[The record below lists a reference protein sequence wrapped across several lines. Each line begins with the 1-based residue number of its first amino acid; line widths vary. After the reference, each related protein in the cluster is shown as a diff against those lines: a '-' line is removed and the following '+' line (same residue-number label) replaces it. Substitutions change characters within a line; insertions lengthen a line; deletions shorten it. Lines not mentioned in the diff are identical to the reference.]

1 MSYSYPKKFIPSSTS
16 STQVKTSR
24 LKDNSWIR
32 KDEEEDEDIDRDPN
46 FGKTILGHV
55 TTVTSDSKVPEK
67 TTDTKGTSYVQSL
80 TKSNVPENTT
90 DTKGTSYVQSLTK
103 RFSSSQEE
111 LDKIS
116 RMTTNRTNTNKRSTL
131 PTPRSSLSSTSSL
144 TESPKTSST
153 TSTTVSENGKKTE
166 TTTTTSTRS
175 GTFTDRVFSDGKS
188 SLKGAPY
195 SPLSPSSTKVTETT
209 ITSIK
214 GAEDPYLDTLTFKS
228 KPGAVKSG
236 TEGNTYST
244 TKTRTSSSAEDK
256 LFDSLIPSIK
266 SDPNS
271 SVSTTVTTTS
281 VVKVESLNEEV
292 FPATPTTKSYSS
304 SEDQLYDTLLPKSI
318 TGLSP
323 SSSDKY
329 SSYSPTV
336 SNSEPDFSDKYS
348 STSRTYSSSGL
359 DPSDKYSSTTRTYS
373 SSGLDS
379 SDKYSS
385 TSRTYSS
392 SGLDSDKYSST
403 SRTYSSS
410 GLDSDKYN
418 STSRTYSSSGPDS
431 SYEYTTIN
439 SPSVYTTTSTTYK
452 DSRMDDY
459 LDGDSFSSKSNIQTL
474 YSASERTVMEKDLCS
489 YCRKPFNTE
498 AKMVLDDMKIN
509 CHASCFKCEVCSN
522 NLGNLKAGDSLWI
535 YRRTVHCDRCF
546 EVTREKWR
554 R

>member
-55 TTVTSDSKVPEK
+55 STVTSD
-67 TTDTKGTSYVQSL
+67 
-80 TKSNVPENTT
+80 
-90 DTKGTSYVQSLTK
+90 
-103 RFSSSQEE
+103 RFSASQEE
-111 LDKIS
+111 LDKIG
-116 RMTTNRTNTNKRSTL
+116 MTTNRTNTNKRSTL
-131 PTPRSSLSSTSSL
+131 PSPRSSLSSTSSL

-214 GAEDPYLDTLTFKS
+214 GAEDPYLDTPTFKS

-281 VVKVESLNEEV
+281 VVKVESLNEDI
-292 FPATPTTKSYSS
+292 FPATPTTNSYSS

-318 TGLSP
+318 TCLSP
-323 SSSDKY
+323 SSSTTSITRREVKTVESSLSDKY

-336 SNSEPDFSDKYS
+336 SSSEPDFSDKYS

-379 SDKYSS
+379 
-385 TSRTYSS
+385 
-392 SGLDSDKYSST
+392 SDKYSST

>member
-55 TTVTSDSKVPEK
+55 STVTSDSKVPEK
-67 TTDTKGTSYVQSL
+67 TTDSKGTSYVQSL

-103 RFSSSQEE
+103 RFSASQEE

-116 RMTTNRTNTNKRSTL
+116 RITTNRTNTNKRSTL
-131 PTPRSSLSSTSSL
+131 PSPRSSLSSTYSL

-214 GAEDPYLDTLTFKS
+214 GAEDPYLDILTFKS

-292 FPATPTTKSYSS
+292 FPATPTMYVCSFS

-323 SSSDKY
+323 SSSTTSITRREVKTVESSPSDKY

-336 SNSEPDFSDKYS
+336 TSSEPDFSDKYS
-348 STSRTYSSSGL
+348 STSRSYSSSGL
-359 DPSDKYSSTTRTYS
+359 DPSDKYSSTSRSYS
-373 SSGLDS
+373 SSGLD
-379 SDKYSS
+379 
-385 TSRTYSS
+385 
-392 SGLDSDKYSST
+392 
-403 SRTYSSS
+403 
-410 GLDSDKYN
+410 
-418 STSRTYSSSGPDS
+418 P

-452 DSRMDDY
+452 DSRMGDY
-459 LDGDSFSSKSNIQTL
+459 LDGDSFSSKSSIQTL

-522 NLGNLKAGDSLWI
+522 NLGNLKAGDNLWI

>member
-55 TTVTSDSKVPEK
+55 STVTSD
-67 TTDTKGTSYVQSL
+67 
-80 TKSNVPENTT
+80 
-90 DTKGTSYVQSLTK
+90 

-111 LDKIS
+111 LDKI

-131 PTPRSSLSSTSSL
+131 PSPGSSLSSTSSL

-323 SSSDKY
+323 SSSTTSITRREVKTVESSLSDKY

-336 SNSEPDFSDKYS
+336 RSSEPDFSDKYS

-359 DPSDKYSSTTRTYS
+359 DPSDRYSSNTRTYS

-379 SDKYSS
+379 
-385 TSRTYSS
+385 
-392 SGLDSDKYSST
+392 SDKYSST

>member
-55 TTVTSDSKVPEK
+55 STVTSDSKVPEK
-67 TTDTKGTSYVQSL
+67 TTDSKGTSYVQSL

-103 RFSSSQEE
+103 RFSASQEE
-111 LDKIS
+111 LDKIG

-131 PTPRSSLSSTSSL
+131 PSPRSSLSSTSSL

-214 GAEDPYLDTLTFKS
+214 GAEDPYLDTPTFKS

-281 VVKVESLNEEV
+281 VVKVESLNEDI
-292 FPATPTTKSYSS
+292 FPATPTTNSYSS

-318 TGLSP
+318 TCLSP
-323 SSSDKY
+323 SSSTTSITRREVKTVESSLSDKY

-336 SNSEPDFSDKYS
+336 SSSEPDF
-348 STSRTYSSSGL
+348 
-359 DPSDKYSSTTRTYS
+359 SDKYSSTTRTYS

-379 SDKYSS
+379 
-385 TSRTYSS
+385 
-392 SGLDSDKYSST
+392 SDKYSST